1 MSSVQGSVSEG
12 TEAAALKIVAVGCA
26 IPCTPT
32 LVHPDYGAWHRS
44 VLNCSFFYIKKISS
58 YRSFSSYF
66 PSTAKPKRNT
76 KFSSISAP
84 A

>member
-44 VLNCSFFYIKKISS
+44 VLNCSFFYIKKTFFL
-58 YRSFSSYF
+58 SFLLF
-66 PSTAKPKRNT
+66 L
-76 KFSSISAP
+76 FSLHR
-84 A
+84 